1 MTTGYFLSSHPT
13 QSHSQAQ
20 PQPVVAE
27 MLPQWPSSAVLE
39 LPAKASQGAGTA
51 LPQASPLPA
60 KQPRLSEQE
69 SSFPSPLDEL
79 PHCWARLQE
88 AAMLLPI
95 PALFS
100 ADNHVKPI

>member
-1 MTTGYFLSSHPT
+1 M
-13 QSHSQAQ
+13 
-20 PQPVVAE
+20 VAE
-27 MLPQWPSSAVLE
+27 MLLQSPALLSRGTQHPELLPSQPGRWDS
-39 LPAKASQGAGTA
+39 PSQGLAV
-51 LPQASPLPA
+51 PA

-69 SSFPSPLDEL
+69 FSFPSPLDQL

-88 AAMLLPI
+88 AATLLPI